1 VQCFNCP
8 DSTNPT
14 GSLYDIAPADHI
26 ASQDGVWFLLQILV
40 DGPNAMVLV
49 NGEKVSATDQLK
61 APYAG
66 TIGFQQHTSGGH
78 IEYRGARIRQIRWR
92 E

>member
-1 VQCFNCP
+1 
-8 DSTNPT
+8 
-14 GSLYDIAPADHI
+14 
-26 ASQDGVWFLLQILV
+26 
-40 DGPNAMVLV
+40 MVLV

>member
-1 VQCFNCP
+1 MQCFNCP

-14 GSLYDIAPADHI
+14 GSLYDIAPADRI
-26 ASQDGVWFLLQILV
+26 ASQDGVWFLLHIFV
-40 DGPNAMVLV
+40 DGPHAMVLV
-49 NGEKVSATDQLK
+49 NGEKVSQTDQLK
-61 APYAG
+61 PPYEG
-66 TIGFQQHTSGGH
+66 TIGFQQHTPGGH